1 MVEDGP
7 SNDIVIKYLAI
18 TATKSRSVENPRQA
32 DDRVDDENALVPVCI
47 EDDDAEEFKE
57 SVGVEG
63 DVCSGKRKERKAA
76 ATRLMPIRSFI

>member
-18 TATKSRSVENPRQA
+18 TATKSRSVENSRQA
-32 DDRVDDENALVPVCI
+32 DDRVDDENALVPGCI
-47 EDDDAEEFKE
+47 VDGEEEFKE

-76 ATRLMPIRSFI
+76 GTRLMPIRSFI